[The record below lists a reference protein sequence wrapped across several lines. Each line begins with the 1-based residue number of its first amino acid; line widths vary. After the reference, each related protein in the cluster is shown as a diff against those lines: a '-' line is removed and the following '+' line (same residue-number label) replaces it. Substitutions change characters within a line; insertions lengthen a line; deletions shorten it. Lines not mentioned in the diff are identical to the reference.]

1 MNIVFKQYPSQK
13 IDDIKYKV
21 LIEKL
26 DKAKVSI
33 DEVVELFH
41 VNTLQEMD
49 INQWNRCM
57 RKLEVTIAS
66 NTGKKGGK

>member
-1 MNIVFKQYPSQK
+1 MLV
-13 IDDIKYKV
+13 
-21 LIEKL
+21 EKL
-26 DKAKVSI
+26 NEAKVTM
-33 DEVVELFH
+33 DEVVEIFH

-66 NTGKKGGK
+66 KAGKKDDE